1 MANLETGTGA
11 SRVMFLNSGDAR
23 LQGTGSLTS
32 DYIFIPDESIVV
44 PPHHTILMSLHHTQ
58 IPFSFYNFQSGR
70 NTKLDYGLTDTGV
83 VSAADTG
90 SIDIPEGNYNAQ
102 TLLNKIMELLN
113 AETNVGTL
121 TIRFNRDT
129 LKYEYNWIGL
139 SNAEGNFRRLTLR
152 IATGANGSQNADKNF
167 RDEMGFNNNK
177 FYLGNGSF
185 NVYFENDG
193 GADGGRLECGYSTDV
208 ADTPYY
214 ILPTGADDAYW
225 TGIGNQGITENIF
238 SVVDMNAAIRSLYI
252 RTNLTTTSILD
263 SSVGGGFSSILAR
276 VPIEVSS
283 GGIITISPSDGSVH
297 KLIIKVREITII
309 GVRLTDQRNRLIDL
323 NGLDWDVSFQ
333 FDFIE
338 NPELRVPIDKRL
350 EIELKKYEKF
360 KTEKEASNKK
370 K

>member
-11 SRVMFLNSGDAR
+11 SRVMFLNSGDAT
-23 LQGTGSLTS
+23 QHQAGASLTT
-32 DYIFIPDESIVV
+32 DYVFIPDESIVV

-70 NTKLDYGLTDTGV
+70 NTKLDYGLSDTGV
-83 VSAADTG
+83 VSAVDTG
-90 SIDIPEGNYNAQ
+90 TIEIPEGNYNAA
-102 TLLNKIMELLN
+102 TLRNKIMELLN
-113 AETNVGTL
+113 AELNVGTL

-129 LKYEYNWIGL
+129 LKYEYNWVGL

-167 RDEMGFNNNK
+167 RDEMGFNDNK
-177 FYLGNGSF
+177 FYLGNSSY

-193 GADGGRLECGYSTDV
+193 AGRLECGYSTDV

-214 ILPTGADDAYW
+214 ILPTDADTAYW
-225 TGIGNQGITENIF
+225 TGIGNQGQTENIF

-252 RTNLTTTSILD
+252 RTNLSTSSILD

-283 GGIITISPSDGSVH
+283 GGIITVSPSDGSVH

-360 KTEKEASNKK
+360 KTEKEQSNKK

>member
-11 SRVMFLNSGDAR
+11 SRVMFINSGDAT

-90 SIDIPEGNYNAQ
+90 TIDIPEGNYNAQ

-129 LKYEYNWIGL
+129 LKYEFNWVGL
-139 SNAEGNFRRLTLR
+139 AGFRRLTLR
-152 IATGANGSQNADKNF
+152 IATGTNGSENADKNF
-167 RDEMGFNNNK
+167 RDEMGFNDNK
-177 FYLGNGSF
+177 FYLGNGSY

-193 GADGGRLECGYSTDV
+193 AGRLECGYADDV

-214 ILPTGADDAYW
+214 VLASGADTAFW
-225 TGIGNQGITENIF
+225 TGIGNQGLTENIF

-252 RTNLTTTSILD
+252 RTNLSTSSILD
-263 SSVGGGFSSILAR
+263 SSVGGGYSSILAR
-276 VPIEVSS
+276 VPIDVGS

-338 NPELRVPIDKRL
+338 NPELRIPIDKRL
-350 EIELKKYEKF
+350 EIELRKYDKF
-360 KTEKEASNKK
+360 KTEKEQSEKK

>member
-11 SRVMFLNSGDAR
+11 SRVMFINSGDAR

-83 VSAADTG
+83 VSNSTTG
-90 SIDIPEGNYNAQ
+90 TIDIPEGNYNAQ
-102 TLLNKIMELLN
+102 TLLNKITELLN

-121 TIRFNRDT
+121 TMRYNRDT
-129 LKYEYNWIGL
+129 LKYEYNWVGL
-139 SNAEGNFRRLTLR
+139 AGFRRLTLR
-152 IATGANGSQNADKNF
+152 IATGTNAATNF
-167 RDEMGFNNNK
+167 RDEFGFNANK
-177 FYLGNGSF
+177 FYLGNSSY

-193 GADGGRLECGYSTDV
+193 GADGGRLECGYSTDL

-214 ILPTGADDAYW
+214 ILATGADDAYW

-252 RTNLTTTSILD
+252 RTNLSTSSILD
-263 SSVGGGFSSILAR
+263 SSVGGGYSSILAR
-276 VPIEVSS
+276 VPIEVDS

-338 NPELRVPIDKRL
+338 NPELKVPMDKRL

-360 KTEKEASNKK
+360 KTEKEALTKK

>member
-11 SRVMFLNSGDAR
+11 SRVMFLNSGDTR
-23 LQGTGSLTS
+23 LQGSLTS

-70 NTKLDYGLTDTGV
+70 NTKLDYGLSDTGV
-83 VSAADTG
+83 VSNTTTG
-90 SIDIPEGNYNAQ
+90 TIDIPEGNYNAQ

-129 LKYEYNWIGL
+129 LKYEFNWVGL
-139 SNAEGNFRRLTLR
+139 ASYRRLTLR
-152 IATGANGSQNADKNF
+152 ISTGTNATNNF
-167 RDEMGFNNNK
+167 RDEFGFNDNK
-177 FYLGNGSF
+177 FYLGNSSY
-185 NVYFENDG
+185 NVYFENN
-193 GADGGRLECGYSTDV
+193 GAGRLECGYSTDL

-214 ILPTGADDAYW
+214 VLLTGADDAYW
-225 TGIGNQGITENIF
+225 TGIGNQGLTENIF

-252 RTNLTTTSILD
+252 RTNLSTSSILD

-276 VPIEVSS
+276 VPIEVNS

-338 NPELRVPIDKRL
+338 NPELKIPIDKRL

>member
-11 SRVMFLNSGDAR
+11 SRVMFINSGDAT

-83 VSAADTG
+83 VSAVDTG
-90 SIDIPEGNYNAQ
+90 TIDIPEGNYNAQ

-121 TIRFNRDT
+121 TMRFNRDT
-129 LKYEYNWIGL
+129 LKYEFNWVGL

-152 IATGANGSQNADKNF
+152 IATGTNATNNF
-167 RDEMGFNNNK
+167 RDEMGFNDNK

-193 GADGGRLECGYSTDV
+193 AGRLECGYSSDI

-214 ILPTGADDAYW
+214 ILASGADTAFW
-225 TGIGNQGITENIF
+225 TGIGNQGLTENIF

-252 RTNLTTTSILD
+252 RTNLSTSSILD
-263 SSVGGGFSSILAR
+263 SSVGGGYSSILAR
-276 VPIEVSS
+276 VPIDVGS

-338 NPELRVPIDKRL
+338 NPELRIPIDKRL
-350 EIELKKYEKF
+350 EIELRKYDKF
-360 KTEKEASNKK
+360 KTEKEQSEKK

>member
-11 SRVMFLNSGDAR
+11 SRVMFINSGDAQ
-23 LQGTGSLTS
+23 LQGNLTS

-58 IPFSFYNFQSGR
+58 VPFSFYNFQSGR
-70 NTKLDYGLTDTGV
+70 NTQLDYGLTDTGV
-83 VSAADTG
+83 VSNSTTG
-90 SIDIPEGNYNAQ
+90 TIDIPEGNYNAQ
-102 TLLNKIMELLN
+102 TLLTKIMELLN

-129 LKYEYNWIGL
+129 LKYEWNWVGL
-139 SNAEGNFRRLTLR
+139 ANYRRLTLR
-152 IATGANGSQNADKNF
+152 IATGTNADNNF
-167 RDEMGFNNNK
+167 RDEIGFNSNK
-177 FYLGNGSF
+177 FYLGSDIF

-193 GADGGRLECGYSTDV
+193 GANGGRLECGFSTDL

-214 ILPTGADDAYW
+214 VLASGADTAFW
-225 TGIGNQGITENIF
+225 TGIGNQGAATENIF
-238 SVVDMNAAIRSLYI
+238 SVVDMNASIRSLYI
-252 RTNLTTTSILD
+252 RTNLSTSSVLD
-263 SSVGGGFSSILAR
+263 SSVGGGYSSILAR
-276 VPIEVSS
+276 VPIEVGS
-283 GGIITISPSDGSVH
+283 GEIITISPSDGAVH

-323 NGLDWDVSFQ
+323 NGLDWDISLQ

-338 NPELRVPIDKRL
+338 IPELKIPMDKRL

-360 KTEKEASNKK
+360 KSQMSSTKSEKEQSKK
-370 K
+370 KK

>member
-11 SRVMFLNSGDAR
+11 SRVMFLNSGDTK
-23 LQGTGSLTS
+23 LQGSLTT
-32 DYIFIPDESIVV
+32 DYIFVPDESIVV
-44 PPHHTILMSLHHTQ
+44 PPHHSILMSLHHTQ

-70 NTKLDYGLTDTGV
+70 NTTLDYGLSDTGV

-90 SIDIPEGNYNAQ
+90 TITIPEGNYNAQ

-121 TIRFNRDT
+121 TIRYNRDT
-129 LKYEYNWIGL
+129 LKYEFNWVGL
-139 SNAEGNFRRLTLR
+139 AGFRRLTLR
-152 IATGANGSQNADKNF
+152 IATGTNTATNF
-167 RDEMGFNNNK
+167 RDEIGFNDNK
-177 FYLGNGSF
+177 FYLGNGSY

-193 GADGGRLECGYSTDV
+193 AGRLECGYSTDL

-225 TGIGNQGITENIF
+225 TGIGNQGLTENIF

-252 RTNLTTTSILD
+252 RTNLTTSSILD

-276 VPIEVSS
+276 VPIEVGS
-283 GGIITISPSDGSVH
+283 GGIITVSPSDGSVH

-338 NPELRVPIDKRL
+338 NPELRIPIDKRL

-360 KTEKEASNKK
+360 KTEKEALNKK

>member
-11 SRVMFLNSGDAR
+11 SRVMFINSGDAR
-23 LQGTGSLTS
+23 LQGNGSLTS

-44 PPHHTILMSLHHTQ
+44 PPHHSILMSLHHTQ

-83 VSAADTG
+83 VSAVDTG
-90 SIDIPEGNYNAQ
+90 TIEIPEGNYNAA
-102 TLLNKIMELLN
+102 TLRNKVMELLN
-113 AETNVGTL
+113 AEPNVGTL

-129 LKYEYNWIGL
+129 LKYEYNWVGL
-139 SNAEGNFRRLTLR
+139 AGFRRLTLR
-152 IATGANGSQNADKNF
+152 IATGANTINNF
-167 RDEMGFNNNK
+167 RDEFGFNDNK
-177 FYLGNGSF
+177 FYLGVGSY

-193 GADGGRLECGYSTDV
+193 AGRLECGFSTDV

-214 ILPTGADDAYW
+214 VLATGADTAYW
-225 TGIGNQGITENIF
+225 TGVGNQGLTENIF

-252 RTNLTTTSILD
+252 RTNLTTSSILD
-263 SSVGGGFSSILAR
+263 SSVGGGYSSILAR
-276 VPIEVSS
+276 VPIEVLS

-297 KLIIKVREITII
+297 KLIIKVREITLI

-338 NPELRVPIDKRL
+338 NPELKVPIDKRL
-350 EIELKKYEKF
+350 EIELKKYDKF
-360 KTEKEASNKK
+360 KTEKEALAKK

>member
-11 SRVMFLNSGDAR
+11 SRVMFLNSGDTK
-23 LQGTGSLTS
+23 LQGSLTT
-32 DYIFIPDESIVV
+32 DYIFVPDESIVV
-44 PPHHTILMSLHHTQ
+44 PAHHSILMSLHHTQ

-70 NTKLDYGLTDTGV
+70 NTTLDYGLSDTGV

-102 TLLNKIMELLN
+102 TLLKKIMELLN

-121 TIRFNRDT
+121 TIRYNRDT
-129 LKYEYNWIGL
+129 LKYEFNWVGL
-139 SNAEGNFRRLTLR
+139 AGFRRLTLR
-152 IATGANGSQNADKNF
+152 IATGTNTATNF
-167 RDEMGFNNNK
+167 RDEIGFNDNK
-177 FYLGNGSF
+177 FYLGNGSY

-193 GADGGRLECGYSTDV
+193 GADGGRLECGYSTDL

-225 TGIGNQGITENIF
+225 TGIGNQGNTENIF

-252 RTNLTTTSILD
+252 RTNLTTSSILD

-276 VPIEVSS
+276 VPIEVGS
-283 GGIITISPSDGSVH
+283 GGIITVSPSDGSVH

-338 NPELRVPIDKRL
+338 NPELKVPIDKRL

-360 KTEKEASNKK
+360 KTEKEQSNKK

>member
-11 SRVMFLNSGDAR
+11 SRVMFINSGDAR
-23 LQGTGSLTS
+23 LQGNGSLTT
-32 DYIFIPDESIVV
+32 DYVFIPDESIVV
-44 PPHHTILMSLHHTQ
+44 PPYHSILMSLHHTQ

-90 SIDIPEGNYNAQ
+90 TIEIPEGNYNAA
-102 TLLNKIMELLN
+102 TLRNKIMELLN

-129 LKYEYNWIGL
+129 LKYEYNWVGL
-139 SNAEGNFRRLTLR
+139 AGFRRLTLR
-152 IATGANGSQNADKNF
+152 IATGGNADKNF
-167 RDEMGFNNNK
+167 RDEMGFNDNK
-177 FYLGNGSF
+177 FYLGNSSY

-193 GADGGRLECGYSTDV
+193 AGNLECGYSTDL

-214 ILPTGADDAYW
+214 VLGAGADDAYW
-225 TGIGNQGITENIF
+225 TGIGNQGLTENIF
-238 SVVDMNAAIRSLYI
+238 SVVDMNSAIRSLYI
-252 RTNLTTTSILD
+252 RTNLTTSSILD

-276 VPIEVSS
+276 VPIDVNS
-283 GGIITISPSDGSVH
+283 GGIITISPIDGSVH

-338 NPELRVPIDKRL
+338 NPELKVPMDKRL
-350 EIELKKYEKF
+350 EIELRKYEKF
-360 KTEKEASNKK
+360 KQSKAEQVPTKTEKEALAKK

>member
-11 SRVMFLNSGDAR
+11 SRVMFLNSGDTR
-23 LQGTGSLTS
+23 LQGSLTS

-70 NTKLDYGLTDTGV
+70 NTKLDYGLSDTGV
-83 VSAADTG
+83 VSNSTTG
-90 SIDIPEGNYNAQ
+90 TIDIPEGNYNAQ

-129 LKYEYNWIGL
+129 LKYEFNWVGL
-139 SNAEGNFRRLTLR
+139 PSYRRLTLR
-152 IATGANGSQNADKNF
+152 ISTGTNATTNF
-167 RDEMGFNNNK
+167 RDEMGFNDNK

-193 GADGGRLECGYSTDV
+193 AGNLECGYSTDL

-214 ILPTGADDAYW
+214 VLGSGADDAYW
-225 TGIGNQGITENIF
+225 TGIGNQGLTENIF

-252 RTNLTTTSILD
+252 RTNLSTSSILD

-276 VPIEVSS
+276 VPIEVDS

-297 KLIIKVREITII
+297 KLIIKVREITIV

-338 NPELRVPIDKRL
+338 NPELKIPIDKRL
-350 EIELKKYEKF
+350 EIELKKYDKF

>member
-11 SRVMFLNSGDAR
+11 SRVMFLNSADAT
-23 LQGTGSLTS
+23 QHQAGSSITT

-44 PPHHTILMSLHHTQ
+44 PPHHSILMSLHHTQ

-70 NTKLDYGLTDTGV
+70 NTNLDYGLTDTGV
-83 VSAADTG
+83 VSNSTTG
-90 SIDIPEGNYNAQ
+90 TITIPEGNYNAA

-129 LKYEYNWIGL
+129 LKYEFNWVGL
-139 SNAEGNFRRLTLR
+139 NNYRRLTLR
-152 IATGANGSQNADKNF
+152 IATGTNTATNF
-167 RDEMGFNNNK
+167 RDEMGFNSNK
-177 FYLGNGSF
+177 FYLGSDVF

-193 GADGGRLECGYSTDV
+193 GGSGGRLECGYSSDA
-208 ADTPYY
+208 ADTPYF
-214 ILPTGADDAYW
+214 IQATGADTTFW
-225 TGIGNQGITENIF
+225 TGAGNQGGLTENIF
-238 SVVDMNAAIRSLYI
+238 SVVDMNAAIRSLYV
-252 RTNLTTTSILD
+252 RTNLSTTSVLD

-276 VPIEVSS
+276 VPIDVDS

-309 GVRLTDQRNRLIDL
+309 GVRLTDQRNRVIDL
-323 NGLDWDVSFQ
+323 NGLDWDISLQ

-338 NPELRVPIDKRL
+338 KPELKIPMDKRM
-350 EIELKKYEKF
+350 EIDLKKYEKF
-360 KTEKEASNKK
+360 KTDKEALKK
-370 K
+370 KK

>member
-11 SRVMFLNSGDAR
+11 SRVMFINSADAT
-23 LQGTGSLTS
+23 QHQAGSSITT
-32 DYIFIPDESIVV
+32 DYVFIPDESIVV
-44 PPHHTILMSLHHTQ
+44 PPHHSILMSLHHTQ
-58 IPFSFYNFQSGR
+58 IPFSFYNFQAGR
-70 NTKLDYGLTDTGV
+70 NTILDYGLTDTGV

-90 SIDIPEGNYNAQ
+90 SITIPEGNYNAQ

-121 TIRFNRDT
+121 TIRYNRDT
-129 LKYEYNWIGL
+129 LKYEYNWVGL
-139 SNAEGNFRRLTLR
+139 AGFRRLTLR
-152 IATGANGSQNADKNF
+152 IATGANATNNF
-167 RDEMGFNNNK
+167 RDEMGFNDNK

-193 GADGGRLECGYSTDV
+193 AGRLECGYSTDL

-214 ILPTGADDAYW
+214 ILATGADDAYW
-225 TGIGNQGITENIF
+225 TGIGNQGGNTENIF

-252 RTNLTTTSILD
+252 RTNLTTSSVLD

-276 VPIEVSS
+276 VPIEVGS

-309 GVRLTDQRNRLIDL
+309 GVRLTDQRNRVIDL
-323 NGLDWDVSFQ
+323 NGLDWDVSLQ

-338 NPELRVPIDKRL
+338 NPELKIPMDKRF
-350 EIELKKYEKF
+350 EIDLKKYEKF
-360 KTEKEASNKK
+360 KMEKEQSKK
-370 K
+370 KK

>member
-11 SRVMFLNSGDAR
+11 SRVMFINSGDTK

-32 DYIFIPDESIVV
+32 DYVFVPDESIVV
-44 PPHHTILMSLHHTQ
+44 PPHHSILMSLHHTQ

-70 NTKLDYGLTDTGV
+70 NTRLNYGLTDTGV
-83 VSAADTG
+83 VSATDTG
-90 SIDIPEGNYNAQ
+90 TIDIPEGNYNAQ

-113 AETNVGTL
+113 AEPNVGTL
-121 TIRFNRDT
+121 TIRYNRDT
-129 LKYEYNWIGL
+129 LKYEYNWVGT
-139 SNAEGNFRRLTLR
+139 GVGFRRLTLR
-152 IATGANGSQNADKNF
+152 ISTGADGSEKLDRNF
-167 RDEMGFNNNK
+167 RDEIGFNANK
-177 FYLGNGSF
+177 FYIGNSSY

-193 GADGGRLECGYSTDV
+193 GGRLECGYSTDIV
-208 ADTPYY
+208 DTPYY
-214 ILPTGADDAYW
+214 ILATGADDAYW
-225 TGIGNQGITENIF
+225 TGIGNQGLTENIF

-252 RTNLTTTSILD
+252 RTNLSTSSILD
-263 SSVGGGFSSILAR
+263 SSVGGGYSSILAR
-276 VPIEVSS
+276 VPIDVGS

-338 NPELRVPIDKRL
+338 NPELKVPMDKRL
-350 EIELKKYEKF
+350 EIELRKYEKF
-360 KTEKEASNKK
+360 KTEKEQSNKK